1 MRKMFTRQNFF
12 CISKIFLSLATI
24 SLWFIKMLGDVATL
38 PDRYTGKLVE
48 FTVWHSMFENF
59 NRVIHPSIP
68 YVSIAIAV
76 ISAIINAFA
85 LKYRDN
91 KTWKTVANVS
101 FGIAIG
107 FFLIL
112 LFLAS
117 TVSYVY

>member
-1 MRKMFTRQNFF
+1 MRKTFTKQNFF
-12 CISKIFLSLATI
+12 CISKFFLSLITI
-24 SLWFIKMLGDVATL
+24 PLWFIKMLGDTATL

-59 NRVIHPSIP
+59 DRVIQPCIP
-68 YVSIAIAV
+68 YFSIAVAI

-85 LKYRDN
+85 LKYRSN
-91 KTWKTVANVS
+91 KLNTVANVS

-117 TVSYVY
+117 TVSYDY

>member
-1 MRKMFTRQNFF
+1 MRKNWF
-12 CISKIFLSLATI
+12 CISKIVLSLATI
-24 SLWFIKMLGDVATL
+24 PLWFIEMLFDVGAL
-38 PDRYTGKLVE
+38 PDRYTGKIVE
-48 FTVWHSMFENF
+48 VIFWHSMFENF
-59 NRVIHPSIP
+59 DRVIQPCIP

-91 KTWKTVANVS
+91 KRLKTVANVS

-117 TVSYVY
+117 KVSYMY